1 MKWFA
6 PIPLS
11 IKLPLLAAAMMVLV
25 GTVASQQ
32 VLRSLAQV
40 QDARIQEL
48 ARMHVEGLS
57 VALGPLVLRHDI
69 WEVYDTLDRA
79 AQGSEGRRMVLT
91 AVADERGK
99 VLAATDPRRVPMDS
113 DIAALA
119 SDAVALDDLSVDG
132 ASNILSL
139 LAPLTYQ
146 GRTVGQIATE
156 LDVADLLS
164 ERRQALLYLIAGNAV
179 AIGFLSM

>member
-32 VLRSLAQV
+32 VLRSLARV

-79 AQGSEGRRMVLT
+79 AQGSEGRRWGV
-91 AVADERGK
+91 R
-99 VLAATDPRRVPMDS
+99 
-113 DIAALA
+113 
-119 SDAVALDDLSVDG
+119 
-132 ASNILSL
+132 
-139 LAPLTYQ
+139 
-146 GRTVGQIATE
+146 
-156 LDVADLLS
+156 
-164 ERRQALLYLIAGNAV
+164 
-179 AIGFLSM
+179 